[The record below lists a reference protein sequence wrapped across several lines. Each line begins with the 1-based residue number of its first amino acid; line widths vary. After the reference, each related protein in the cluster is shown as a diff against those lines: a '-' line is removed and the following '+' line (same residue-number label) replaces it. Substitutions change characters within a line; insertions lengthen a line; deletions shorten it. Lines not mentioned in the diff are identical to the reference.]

1 MQIRNFC
8 IIAHIDHGKS
18 TLADRMLELTW
29 TVRKIDHAQMLDRMD
44 IEQERGITIK
54 LTPARMQRKGYEF
67 NLIDTPGHVDFQYE
81 VSRSL
86 AAVEWAILLVDA
98 SQWIQ
103 AQTLSTLYQAID
115 QHLTII
121 PVLNKIDLPAANPE
135 RVAHEIENVIG
146 IDKSEII
153 QISAKTWENV
163 DTILDAIIE
172 RIQDPLAFKK
182 SHPKKYWP
190 TSSSSNSFSFR
201 EGELQNIVHEVYK
214 KHHIYWEAWWFQ
226 TGFARDMRK
235 NQTAAEEIMREVLRN
250 RNFVWMK
257 RRRQFPINKYIAD
270 FYCHEHK
277 IIIEI
282 DWGIHNTEKQKK
294 IDNEKNRTLEHLWYK
309 VLRFKNED
317 IFNDL
322 EKVLKKIEIWN
333 SLSEGEGQGWGK
345 NLSRALIFDSVYDQY
360 KGVLAYVKVVDGEIK
375 AGEEVHLIHS
385 ENTFNPPEV
394 GHFTPEY
401 KADKVVKEGQIGYI
415 VTGQK
420 SVRDVQIWD
429 TILWW
434 LQGSSEKNPQL
445 LSLVIPGFKKVKPFV
460 YAGVYPIDTN
470 DYDKLKDSLEK
481 LSINDSA
488 IEYELE
494 DSKALGFGFRC
505 GFLGMLHMDIV
516 KERLSRE
523 YNMET
528 IFTIPTVVYLIKTK
542 NLSLDQIKSWSNI
555 QILLKTWLYRQI
567 LTNDE
572 FKIQNAEWG
581 LDTQNLTL
589 NTQNLLKP
597 WLVVKSWS
605 DMIDQWL
612 IDEIREPIA
621 AVEVVWPQEYAG
633 NIMALCQEY
642 RGRLINMDYID
653 ETRVVRHY
661 ELPMG
666 EIIIDFYDR
675 LKSATKG
682 YATMN
687 YEFKKYQPADLV
699 KLDVYINNEKVEPL
713 SRVIHKDKSYYL
725 WKEVVEKLKTLIPKH
740 LFVIP
745 LQAGIGNKMIARENI
760 AAMRKDVIAK
770 CYGWD
775 VTRKRKLLAKQ
786 KEGKKKMKA
795 IGSVNVPSDVFIKMV
810 ARGD

>member
-1 MQIRNFC
+1 
-8 IIAHIDHGKS
+8 
-18 TLADRMLELTW
+18 
-29 TVRKIDHAQMLDRMD
+29 MLDRMD

-135 RVAHEIENVIG
+135 RVAHEIENMIG

-153 QISAKTWENV
+153 QVSGKTWANV
-163 DTILDAIIE
+163 DAVLDAIIE

-182 SHPKKYWP
+182 SHTKK
-190 TSSSSNSFSFR
+190 FR
-201 EGELQNIVHEVYK
+201 PVGQDQP
-214 KHHIYWEAWWFQ
+214 HIPW
-226 TGFARDMRK
+226 
-235 NQTAAEEIMREVLRN
+235 I
-250 RNFVWMK
+250 
-257 RRRQFPINKYIAD
+257 
-270 FYCHEHK
+270 
-277 IIIEI
+277 
-282 DWGIHNTEKQKK
+282 
-294 IDNEKNRTLEHLWYK
+294 
-309 VLRFKNED
+309 
-317 IFNDL
+317 
-322 EKVLKKIEIWN
+322 
-333 SLSEGEGQGWGK
+333 
-345 NLSRALIFDSVYDQY
+345 SRALIFDSVYDPY
-360 KGVLAYVKVVDGEIK
+360 KGVLAYVKMVDGEIK
-375 AGEEVHLIHS
+375 AWEKLHLIYT
-385 ENTFNPPEV
+385 ENDVLPTEV
-394 GHFTPEY
+394 GHFTPDY
-401 KADKVVKEGQIGYI
+401 KADKILKEGQIGYI
-415 VTGQK
+415 VTGEK
-420 SVRDVQIWD
+420 SVRDVSIGD
-429 TILWW
+429 TIIKD
-434 LQGSSEKNPQL
+434 QREKGQNQT
-445 LSLVIPGFKKVKPFV
+445 SMENLVIPGFKRVKPFV
-460 YAGVYPIDTN
+460 YAGVYPIDTT

-505 GFLGMLHMDIV
+505 GFLWMLHMDIV

-555 QILLKTWLYRQI
+555 QSLLKTWLYKQI

-572 FKIQNAEWG
+572 CAMVDSEWMDALQNPESKIQNI
-581 LDTQNLTL
+581 
-589 NTQNLLKP
+589 LKP
-597 WLVVKSWS
+597 RLVVKSGS
-605 DMIDQWL
+605 DMIDQGL
-612 IDEIREPIA
+612 IDEIWEPIA
-621 AVEVVWPQEYAG
+621 AVEVVGPESYAG

-642 RGRLINMDYID
+642 RGKLTHMEYID
-653 ETRVVRHY
+653 ETRVVWHY

-687 YEFKKYQPADLV
+687 YEFKKYRPAELI
-699 KLDVYINNEKVEPL
+699 KLDVYINNEKVEAL
-713 SRVIHKDKSYYL
+713 SWVIHKDKAYYL
-725 WKEVVEKLKTLIPKH
+725 GKEVVEKLKTLIPKH
-740 LFVIP
+740 MFVIP
-745 LQAGIGNKMIARENI
+745 IQAGIGNKMIARETI
-760 AAMRKDVIAK
+760 SAMKKDVLAK
-770 CYGWD
+770 CYGGD
-775 VTRKRKLLAKQ
+775 VSRKRKLLSKQ
-786 KEGKKKMKA
+786 KEGKKRMKA

>member
-1 MQIRNFC
+1 
-8 IIAHIDHGKS
+8 
-18 TLADRMLELTW
+18 
-29 TVRKIDHAQMLDRMD
+29 MLDRMD

-54 LTPARMQRKGYEF
+54 LTPARMQRKWYEF

-98 SQWIQ
+98 SQGIQ

-153 QISAKTWENV
+153 YVSWKTWENV
-163 DTILDAIIE
+163 DQILDAIIE
-172 RIQDPLAFKK
+172 RIQDPLAFKQ
-182 SHPKKYWP
+182 SHTKKFWP
-190 TSSSSNSFSFR
+190 VGQDQS
-201 EGELQNIVHEVYK
+201 QI
-214 KHHIYWEAWWFQ
+214 
-226 TGFARDMRK
+226 TG
-235 NQTAAEEIMREVLRN
+235 I
-250 RNFVWMK
+250 
-257 RRRQFPINKYIAD
+257 
-270 FYCHEHK
+270 
-277 IIIEI
+277 
-282 DWGIHNTEKQKK
+282 
-294 IDNEKNRTLEHLWYK
+294 
-309 VLRFKNED
+309 
-317 IFNDL
+317 
-322 EKVLKKIEIWN
+322 
-333 SLSEGEGQGWGK
+333 
-345 NLSRALIFDSVYDQY
+345 SRALIFDSVYDPY
-360 KGVLAYVKVVDGEIK
+360 KGVLAYVKVVDWEIK
-375 AGEEVHLIHS
+375 AGQNLHLIHT
-385 ENTFNPPEV
+385 NNDIFPTEV
-394 GHFTPEY
+394 GYFTPDC
-401 KADKVVKEGQIGYI
+401 KVDKLLKEGQIGYI
-415 VTGQK
+415 VTGEK
-420 SVRDVQIWD
+420 SVRDVSIGD
-429 TILWW
+429 TMIKDERAKGHNQTLM
-434 LQGSSEKNPQL
+434 KN
-445 LSLVIPGFKKVKPFV
+445 LVIPWFKRVKPFV
-460 YAGVYPIDTN
+460 YAWIYPIDTN

-494 DSKALGFGFRC
+494 DSKALWLWFRC

-528 IFTIPTVVYLIKTK
+528 IFTIPTVIYLIKSK
-542 NLSLDQIKSWSNI
+542 NLSLDQIKSWYNI
-555 QILLKTWLYRQI
+555 QNIIKTWMYKYILTSEECSLLKHSESSVHAI
-567 LTNDE
+567 L
-572 FKIQNAEWG
+572 KH
-581 LDTQNLTL
+581 
-589 NTQNLLKP
+589 

-621 AVEVVWPQEYAG
+621 SVEVVWPQEYAG
-633 NIMALCQEY
+633 NIMSLCQEY
-642 RGRLINMDYID
+642 RWRLLNMDYID

-675 LKSATKG
+675 LKSATKW

-687 YEFKKYQPADLV
+687 YEFKKYHPAELV
-699 KLDVYINNEKVEPL
+699 KLDVYINNEKVEAL

-725 WKEVVEKLKTLIPKH
+725 GKEVVEKLKTLIPKH
-740 LFVIP
+740 LFAIP

-760 AAMRKDVIAK
+760 SAMKKDVLAK
-770 CYGWD
+770 CYWWD
-775 VTRKRKLLAKQ
+775 VSRKRKLLAKQ

-795 IGSVNVPSDVFIKMV
+795 IGNVNVPSDVFIKMV
-810 ARGD
+810 ARGN

>member
-1 MQIRNFC
+1 MNIRNFC

-18 TLADRMLELTW
+18 TLADRMLEMTG

-86 AAVEWAILLVDA
+86 AAVEGAILLVDA
-98 SQWIQ
+98 SQGIQ

-135 RVAHEIENVIG
+135 RVAREIENVIG
-146 IDKSEII
+146 IDTSEII
-153 QISAKTWENV
+153 EVSGKTGENV
-163 DTILDAIIE
+163 DIVLDAIIE

-182 SHPKKYWP
+182 SHPKK
-190 TSSSSNSFSFR
+190 FR
-201 EGELQNIVHEVYK
+201 PVGQDQAQI
-214 KHHIYWEAWWFQ
+214 
-226 TGFARDMRK
+226 TG
-235 NQTAAEEIMREVLRN
+235 
-250 RNFVWMK
+250 
-257 RRRQFPINKYIAD
+257 
-270 FYCHEHK
+270 
-277 IIIEI
+277 
-282 DWGIHNTEKQKK
+282 
-294 IDNEKNRTLEHLWYK
+294 
-309 VLRFKNED
+309 
-317 IFNDL
+317 
-322 EKVLKKIEIWN
+322 
-333 SLSEGEGQGWGK
+333 
-345 NLSRALIFDSVYDQY
+345 LSRALIFDSVYDSY

-375 AGEEVHLIHS
+375 AGQNLHLIYT
-385 ENTFNPPEV
+385 ENNIVPTEV
-394 GHFTPEY
+394 GYFTPEY
-401 KADKVVKEGQIGYI
+401 KVDKVLKEGQIGYV
-415 VTGQK
+415 VTGEK
-420 SVRDVQIWD
+420 SVRDVSIGD
-429 TILWW
+429 TMIRDERGKG
-434 LQGSSEKNPQL
+434 QNEMEMKN
-445 LSLVIPGFKKVKPFV
+445 LVIPGFKKVKPFV
-460 YAGVYPIDTN
+460 YAGVYPIDTT
-470 DYDKLKDSLEK
+470 DYDKLKDSLDK

-542 NLSLDQIKSWSNI
+542 NLSLDPIKSGSNI
-555 QILLKTWLYRQI
+555 
-567 LTNDE
+567 
-572 FKIQNAEWG
+572 
-581 LDTQNLTL
+581 
-589 NTQNLLKP
+589 QNLLKTGMYKHILGLTTTDEDAEKRRAELSP
-597 WLVVKSWS
+597 WLVVKSGS
-605 DMIDQWL
+605 DMIDQGL

-621 AVEVVWPQEYAG
+621 AVEVVGPHEYAG

-642 RGRLINMDYID
+642 RGKLINMDYID

-687 YEFKKYQPADLV
+687 YEFKKYQPADLI
-699 KLDVYINNEKVEPL
+699 KLDVYINNEKVEAL
-713 SRVIHKDKSYYL
+713 SRVIHRDKAYYL
-725 WKEVVEKLKTLIPKH
+725 GKEVVEKLKTLIPKH
-740 LFVIP
+740 MFAIP

-760 AAMRKDVIAK
+760 STMKKDVLAK
-770 CYGWD
+770 CYGRD
-775 VTRKRKLLAKQ
+775 VSRKRKLLAKQ

>member
-18 TLADRMLELTW
+18 TLADRMLEITGA
-29 TVRKIDHAQMLDRMD
+29 VRKIDHNQMLDRMD

-86 AAVEWAILLVDA
+86 AAVEWAILLIDA

-103 AQTLSTLYQAID
+103 AQTLSVLYQAID

-153 QISAKTWENV
+153 QVSGKTWANV
-163 DTILDAIIE
+163 DAVLDAIIE
-172 RIQDPLAFKK
+172 RIQDPLTFKET
-182 SHPKKYWP
+182 HAKKFWP
-190 TSSSSNSFSFR
+190 V
-201 EGELQNIVHEVYK
+201 GQDQAQI
-214 KHHIYWEAWWFQ
+214 
-226 TGFARDMRK
+226 TG
-235 NQTAAEEIMREVLRN
+235 I
-250 RNFVWMK
+250 
-257 RRRQFPINKYIAD
+257 
-270 FYCHEHK
+270 
-277 IIIEI
+277 
-282 DWGIHNTEKQKK
+282 
-294 IDNEKNRTLEHLWYK
+294 
-309 VLRFKNED
+309 
-317 IFNDL
+317 
-322 EKVLKKIEIWN
+322 
-333 SLSEGEGQGWGK
+333 
-345 NLSRALIFDSVYDQY
+345 SRALIFDSVYDPY
-360 KGVLAYVKVVDGEIK
+360 KWVLAYVKVVDGEIK
-375 AGEEVHLIHS
+375 SGQNLHLIYT
-385 ENTFNPPEV
+385 ENDIVPTEV
-394 GHFTPEY
+394 GHFTPDY
-401 KADKVVKEGQIGYI
+401 KVDKVLKEGQIGYI
-415 VTGQK
+415 ITWEK
-420 SVRDVQIWD
+420 SVRDISIWD
-429 TILWW
+429 TMIKDERGKGENETLM
-434 LQGSSEKNPQL
+434 KN
-445 LSLVIPGFKKVKPFV
+445 LVIPGFKRVKPFV
-460 YAGVYPIDTN
+460 YAGVYPVDTT

-505 GFLGMLHMDIV
+505 GFLWMLHMDIV
-516 KERLSRE
+516 RERLSRE

-528 IFTIPTVVYLIKTK
+528 IFTIPTVIYLIKTK
-542 NLSLDQIKSWSNI
+542 NLSLDPIKSWSNI
-555 QILLKTWLYRQI
+555 QNLLKTWMYKHI
-567 LTNDE
+567 LWPITSDE
-572 FKIQNAEWG
+572 QAE
-581 LDTQNLTL
+581 TRREELT
-589 NTQNLLKP
+589 P

-642 RGRLINMDYID
+642 RGRLISMDYID

-687 YEFKKYQPADLV
+687 YEFKKYQQADLI
-699 KLDVYINNEKVEPL
+699 KLDVYINNEKVEAL
-713 SRVIHKDKSYYL
+713 SRVIHRDKAYYL
-725 WKEVVEKLKTLIPKH
+725 GKEVVEKLKTLIPKH
-740 LFVIP
+740 MFAIP

-760 AAMRKDVIAK
+760 SAMKKDVLAK
-770 CYGWD
+770 CYGGD
-775 VTRKRKLLAKQ
+775 VSRKRKLLAKQ

-795 IGSVNVPSDVFIKMV
+795 IGNVNVPSDVFIKMV

>member
-1 MQIRNFC
+1 MNIRNFC

-18 TLADRMLELTW
+18 TLADRMLEITGAI
-29 TVRKIDHAQMLDRMD
+29 RKLEHAQMLDRMEL
-44 IEQERGITIK
+44 EQERGITIK

-86 AAVEWAILLVDA
+86 AAVEGAILLVDA

-146 IDKSEII
+146 IDTSEII
-153 QISAKTWENV
+153 QVSGKTWENV
-163 DTILDAIIE
+163 DKVLDAIIE
-172 RIQDPLAFKK
+172 RIQDPLSFKK
-182 SHPKKYWP
+182 SHPKKYRLLGQDP
-190 TSSSSNSFSFR
+190 Q
-201 EGELQNIVHEVYK
+201 EG
-214 KHHIYWEAWWFQ
+214 A
-226 TGFARDMRK
+226 T
-235 NQTAAEEIMREVLRN
+235 
-250 RNFVWMK
+250 
-257 RRRQFPINKYIAD
+257 
-270 FYCHEHK
+270 
-277 IIIEI
+277 
-282 DWGIHNTEKQKK
+282 
-294 IDNEKNRTLEHLWYK
+294 
-309 VLRFKNED
+309 
-317 IFNDL
+317 
-322 EKVLKKIEIWN
+322 
-333 SLSEGEGQGWGK
+333 
-345 NLSRALIFDSVYDQY
+345 RALIFDSVYDPY
-360 KGVLAYVKVVDGEIK
+360 KGVLAYVKMVDGNMK
-375 AGEEVHLIHS
+375 AYENLNLIYS
-385 ENTFNPPEV
+385 ENTIEPTEV

-401 KADKVVKEGQIGYI
+401 QADKMLHEGQIGYI

-434 LQGSSEKNPQL
+434 LPKMKKQMITDDGQKIADDEINKVTYDIIWCAMEVHKHLWWWNREKNYQLALIHELEKKWLQVKKEVQLDLMYKDTKLANQYVDLMVNNKVIIEMKSKWFLQDIDYKQIRTYLNSSDKKVGLLFDFWGRKLLYKRLEKEYQKNLPLSSEKNLP
-445 LSLVIPGFKKVKPFV
+445 LSSYIIPGFKKVKPFV
-460 YAGVYPIDTN
+460 YAGVYPLDTN

-481 LSINDSA
+481 LSLNDSA

-505 GFLGMLHMDIV
+505 GFLWMLHMDIV

-523 YNMET
+523 YNIDT
-528 IFTIPTVVYLIKTK
+528 IFTIPTVIYLVRSKNLSIEPIKSWWNITTLIKTGMYK
-542 NLSLDQIKSWSNI
+542 H
-555 QILLKTWLYRQI
+555 ILGPAT
-567 LTNDE
+567 TDE
-572 FKIQNAEWG
+572 EAE
-581 LDTQNLTL
+581 NRVEE
-589 NTQNLLKP
+589 LKP
-597 WLVVKSWS
+597 RLVVKSWA
-605 DMIDQWL
+605 DMVEQGV
-612 IDEIREPIA
+612 IDEIYEPVA
-621 AVEVVWPQEYAG
+621 AVEVVGPEEYAG

-642 RGRLINMDYID
+642 RGKLTNMEYID

-699 KLDVYINNEKVEPL
+699 KLDVYINNEKVEAL
-713 SRVIHKDKSYYL
+713 SWVIHKDKSYYL
-725 WKEVVEKLKTLIPKH
+725 GKEVVEKLKTLIPKH

-745 LQAGIGNKMIARENI
+745 LQAGIGTKMIARENI
-760 AAMRKDVIAK
+760 AAMKKDVLAK

-795 IGSVNVPSDVFIKMV
+795 IWSVNVPSDVFIKMV

>member
-1 MQIRNFC
+1 MLDDLSNIFFLTCIFLLITYLFFHTMNNLLSLPYWIIFMNIRNFC

-18 TLADRMLELTW
+18 TLADRMLEITW
-29 TVRKIDHAQMLDRMD
+29 AVRKIDHAQMLDRMD

-86 AAVEWAILLVDA
+86 AAVEWAILLIDA

-103 AQTLSTLYQAID
+103 AQTLSVLYQAID

-153 QISAKTWENV
+153 QVSGKTWENV
-163 DTILDAIIE
+163 DTVLDAIIE
-172 RIQDPLAFKK
+172 RIQDPLTFKK
-182 SHPKKYWP
+182 SHPKK
-190 TSSSSNSFSFR
+190 FR
-201 EGELQNIVHEVYK
+201 PV
-214 KHHIYWEAWWFQ
+214 
-226 TGFARDMRK
+226 
-235 NQTAAEEIMREVLRN
+235 
-250 RNFVWMK
+250 
-257 RRRQFPINKYIAD
+257 
-270 FYCHEHK
+270 
-277 IIIEI
+277 
-282 DWGIHNTEKQKK
+282 
-294 IDNEKNRTLEHLWYK
+294 
-309 VLRFKNED
+309 
-317 IFNDL
+317 
-322 EKVLKKIEIWN
+322 
-333 SLSEGEGQGWGK
+333 GQDQAQITWI
-345 NLSRALIFDSVYDQY
+345 SRALIFDSVYDPY
-360 KGVLAYVKVVDGEIK
+360 KWVLAYVKVVDGEIK
-375 AGEEVHLIHS
+375 AGQNLHLIYT
-385 ENTFNPPEV
+385 ENNITPTEV

-401 KADKVVKEGQIGYI
+401 KADKILQEGQIGYI
-415 VTGQK
+415 VTGEK
-420 SVRDVQIWD
+420 SVRDVSIGD
-429 TILWW
+429 TMIKDERVKW
-434 LQGSSEKNPQL
+434 QNETQMKN
-445 LSLVIPGFKKVKPFV
+445 LVIPGFKRVKPFV
-460 YAGVYPIDTN
+460 YAGVYPIDTT

-505 GFLGMLHMDIV
+505 GFLWMLHMDIV

-542 NLSLDQIKSWSNI
+542 NLSLDAIKSWSNI
-555 QILLKTWLYRQI
+555 TSLLKTWLYKQI
-567 LTNDE
+567 LGLTTTDE
-572 FKIQNAEWG
+572 DAETRR
-581 LDTQNLTL
+581 DEL
-589 NTQNLLKP
+589 NP

-612 IDEIREPIA
+612 IDEIREPVA
-621 AVEVVWPQEYAG
+621 AVEVVWPHEYAG

-687 YEFKKYQPADLV
+687 YEFKKYAPADLI
-699 KLDVYINNEKVEPL
+699 KLDVYINNEKVEAL
-713 SRVIHKDKSYYL
+713 TRVVHRDNAYRL
-725 WKEVVEKLKTLIPKH
+725 GKEIVEKLKVLIPRH
-740 LFVIP
+740 MFAIP
-745 LQAGIGNKMIARENI
+745 IQAGIGNKMIARENI
-760 AAMRKDVIAK
+760 SAMKKDVLAK

-775 VTRKRKLLAKQ
+775 VSRKRKLLAKQ

-795 IGSVNVPSDVFIKMV
+795 IWSVNVPSDVFIKMV

>member
-1 MQIRNFC
+1 
-8 IIAHIDHGKS
+8 
-18 TLADRMLELTW
+18 
-29 TVRKIDHAQMLDRMD
+29 MLDRMD

-135 RVAHEIENVIG
+135 RVAREIENVIG
-146 IDKSEII
+146 IDTSEII
-153 QISAKTWENV
+153 EVSGKTWENV
-163 DTILDAIIE
+163 DIVLDAIIE

-182 SHPKKYWP
+182 SHPKK
-190 TSSSSNSFSFR
+190 FR
-201 EGELQNIVHEVYK
+201 PVGQDQAQI
-214 KHHIYWEAWWFQ
+214 
-226 TGFARDMRK
+226 TG
-235 NQTAAEEIMREVLRN
+235 
-250 RNFVWMK
+250 
-257 RRRQFPINKYIAD
+257 
-270 FYCHEHK
+270 
-277 IIIEI
+277 
-282 DWGIHNTEKQKK
+282 
-294 IDNEKNRTLEHLWYK
+294 
-309 VLRFKNED
+309 
-317 IFNDL
+317 
-322 EKVLKKIEIWN
+322 
-333 SLSEGEGQGWGK
+333 
-345 NLSRALIFDSVYDQY
+345 LSRALIFDSVYDSY
-360 KGVLAYVKVVDGEIK
+360 KWVLAYVKVVDWEIK
-375 AGEEVHLIHS
+375 AGQNLHLIYT
-385 ENTFNPPEV
+385 ENNIVPTEV
-394 GHFTPEY
+394 GYFTPEY
-401 KADKVVKEGQIGYI
+401 KVDKVLKEGQIGYV
-415 VTGQK
+415 VTWEK
-420 SVRDVQIWD
+420 SVRDVSIWD
-429 TILWW
+429 TMIRDERWKG
-434 LQGSSEKNPQL
+434 QNEMEMKN
-445 LSLVIPGFKKVKPFV
+445 LVIPWFKKVKPFV
-460 YAGVYPIDTN
+460 YAGVYPIDTT
-470 DYDKLKDSLEK
+470 DYDKLKDSLDK

-494 DSKALGFGFRC
+494 DSKALGFWFRC

-542 NLSLDQIKSWSNI
+542 NLSLDPIKSWSNI
-555 QILLKTWLYRQI
+555 QNLLKTWMYKHI
-567 LTNDE
+567 LWLTTTDE
-572 FKIQNAEWG
+572 DAEKRRAE
-581 LDTQNLTL
+581 LS
-589 NTQNLLKP
+589 P

-621 AVEVVWPQEYAG
+621 AVEVVWPHEYAG

-642 RGRLINMDYID
+642 RGKLINMDYID

-687 YEFKKYQPADLV
+687 YEFKKYQPADLI
-699 KLDVYINNEKVEPL
+699 KLDVYINNEKVEAL
-713 SRVIHKDKSYYL
+713 SRVIHRDKAYYL
-725 WKEVVEKLKTLIPKH
+725 GKEVVEKLKTLIPKH
-740 LFVIP
+740 MFAIP

-760 AAMRKDVIAK
+760 SAMKKDVLAK

-775 VTRKRKLLAKQ
+775 VSRKRKLLAKQ

>member
-1 MQIRNFC
+1 
-8 IIAHIDHGKS
+8 
-18 TLADRMLELTW
+18 
-29 TVRKIDHAQMLDRMD
+29 MLDRMD

-67 NLIDTPGHVDFQYE
+67 NLIDTPWHVDFQYE

-115 QHLTII
+115 QNLTII

-146 IDKSEII
+146 IDTSEII
-153 QISAKTWENV
+153 QVSGKTGANV
-163 DTILDAIIE
+163 DAVLDAIIE

-182 SHPKKYWP
+182 SHPKK
-190 TSSSSNSFSFR
+190 FR
-201 EGELQNIVHEVYK
+201 PV
-214 KHHIYWEAWWFQ
+214 
-226 TGFARDMRK
+226 
-235 NQTAAEEIMREVLRN
+235 
-250 RNFVWMK
+250 
-257 RRRQFPINKYIAD
+257 
-270 FYCHEHK
+270 
-277 IIIEI
+277 
-282 DWGIHNTEKQKK
+282 
-294 IDNEKNRTLEHLWYK
+294 
-309 VLRFKNED
+309 
-317 IFNDL
+317 
-322 EKVLKKIEIWN
+322 
-333 SLSEGEGQGWGK
+333 GQDKAQITWI
-345 NLSRALIFDSVYDQY
+345 SRALIFDSVYDPY
-360 KGVLAYVKVVDGEIK
+360 KWVLAYVKVVDGEIK
-375 AGEEVHLIHS
+375 AGQNLHLIYT
-385 ENTFNPPEV
+385 ENDIVPTEV
-394 GHFTPEY
+394 GYFTPEY
-401 KADKVVKEGQIGYI
+401 KADKVLKEWQIGYI
-415 VTGQK
+415 VTGEK
-420 SVRDVQIWD
+420 SVRDVSIWD
-429 TILWW
+429 TMIKDERGKGKDETLM
-434 LQGSSEKNPQL
+434 KD
-445 LSLVIPGFKKVKPFV
+445 LVIPGFKRVKPFV
-460 YAGVYPIDTN
+460 YAGVYPIDTT

-505 GFLGMLHMDIV
+505 GFLWMLHMDIV

-528 IFTIPTVVYLIKTK
+528 IFTIPTVVYLIKSK
-542 NLSLDQIKSWSNI
+542 NLSGEPIRSWWNI
-555 QILLKTWLYRQI
+555 TTLLRTWMYKYILG
-567 LTNDE
+567 LTTSYDE
-572 FKIQNAEWG
+572 AEK
-581 LDTQNLTL
+581 NRKELT
-589 NTQNLLKP
+589 P
-597 WLVVKSWS
+597 WLVVKSGS

-621 AVEVVWPQEYAG
+621 SVEVVWPQEYAG

-642 RGRLINMDYID
+642 RGKLINMDYID

-687 YEFKKYQPADLV
+687 YEFKKYQPADLI
-699 KLDVYINNEKVEPL
+699 KLDVYINNEKVEAL
-713 SRVIHKDKSYYL
+713 SRVIHRDKAYYL
-725 WKEVVEKLKTLIPKH
+725 GKEVVEKLKILIPKH
-740 LFVIP
+740 MFAIP

-760 AAMRKDVIAK
+760 SAMKKDVLAK
-770 CYGWD
+770 CYGGD
-775 VTRKRKLLAKQ
+775 VSRKRKLLAKQ

-810 ARGD
+810 ARGE

>member
-1 MQIRNFC
+1 MNIRNFC

-18 TLADRMLELTW
+18 TLADRMLEITW
-29 TVRKIDHAQMLDRMD
+29 AVRKIDHNQMLDRMD

-153 QISAKTWENV
+153 QVSGKTWANV
-163 DTILDAIIE
+163 DAVLDAIIE

-182 SHPKKYWP
+182 SHAKKFWP
-190 TSSSSNSFSFR
+190 V
-201 EGELQNIVHEVYK
+201 GQDQ
-214 KHHIYWEAWWFQ
+214 AQ
-226 TGFARDMRK
+226 
-235 NQTAAEEIMREVLRN
+235 
-250 RNFVWMK
+250 
-257 RRRQFPINKYIAD
+257 IN
-270 FYCHEHK
+270 
-277 IIIEI
+277 
-282 DWGIHNTEKQKK
+282 GI
-294 IDNEKNRTLEHLWYK
+294 
-309 VLRFKNED
+309 
-317 IFNDL
+317 
-322 EKVLKKIEIWN
+322 
-333 SLSEGEGQGWGK
+333 
-345 NLSRALIFDSVYDQY
+345 SRALIFDSVYDPY
-360 KGVLAYVKVVDGEIK
+360 KWVLAYVKVVDGEIK
-375 AGEEVHLIHS
+375 AWENLHLIYT
-385 ENTFNPPEV
+385 ENNILPTEV
-394 GHFTPEY
+394 GYFTPDY
-401 KADKVVKEGQIGYI
+401 KADKILKEGQIGYI
-415 VTGQK
+415 VTGEK
-420 SVRDVQIWD
+420 SVRDVSIGD
-429 TILWW
+429 TMVKDMRGKGQNETLM
-434 LQGSSEKNPQL
+434 EN
-445 LSLVIPGFKKVKPFV
+445 LVIPGFKRVKPFV
-460 YAGVYPIDTN
+460 YAGVYPIDTT

-494 DSKALGFGFRC
+494 DSKALGFWFRC
-505 GFLGMLHMDIV
+505 GFLWMLHMDIV

-528 IFTIPTVVYLIKTK
+528 IFTIPTVVYLIKSK
-542 NLSLDQIKSWSNI
+542 NLSWEPIRSWSNI
-555 QILLKTWLYRQI
+555 TTLLKTWMYKYI
-567 LTNDE
+567 LGLPTTYE
-572 FKIQNAEWG
+572 QAE
-581 LDTQNLTL
+581 QKREELT
-589 NTQNLLKP
+589 P

-687 YEFKKYQPADLV
+687 YEFKKYQAAELI
-699 KLDVYINNEKVEPL
+699 KLDVYINNEKVEAL
-713 SRVIHKDKSYYL
+713 SWVIHRDKAYYL
-725 WKEVVEKLKTLIPKH
+725 GKEVVEKLKTLIPKH
-740 LFVIP
+740 LFAIP
-745 LQAGIGNKMIARENI
+745 IQAGIGNKMIARENI
-760 AAMRKDVIAK
+760 SAMKKDVLAK
-770 CYGWD
+770 CYGGD
-775 VTRKRKLLAKQ
+775 VSRKRKLLAKQ

-795 IGSVNVPSDVFIKMV
+795 IGNVNVPSDVFIKMV

>member
-1 MQIRNFC
+1 MNIRNFC

-18 TLADRMLELTW
+18 TLADRMLEITW
-29 TVRKIDHAQMLDRMD
+29 AVRKIDHNQMLDRMD

-86 AAVEWAILLVDA
+86 AAVEWAILLIDA

-103 AQTLSTLYQAID
+103 AQTLSVLYQAID

-121 PVLNKIDLPAANPE
+121 PVLNKIDLPAANPD

-146 IDKSEII
+146 IDTSEII
-153 QISAKTWENV
+153 QVSGKTWANV
-163 DTILDAIIE
+163 DAVLDAIIE
-172 RIQDPLAFKK
+172 RIQDPFTFKK
-182 SHPKKYWP
+182 SHPKKFWP
-190 TSSSSNSFSFR
+190 
-201 EGELQNIVHEVYK
+201 V
-214 KHHIYWEAWWFQ
+214 
-226 TGFARDMRK
+226 
-235 NQTAAEEIMREVLRN
+235 
-250 RNFVWMK
+250 
-257 RRRQFPINKYIAD
+257 
-270 FYCHEHK
+270 
-277 IIIEI
+277 
-282 DWGIHNTEKQKK
+282 
-294 IDNEKNRTLEHLWYK
+294 
-309 VLRFKNED
+309 
-317 IFNDL
+317 
-322 EKVLKKIEIWN
+322 
-333 SLSEGEGQGWGK
+333 GQDQAQITWI
-345 NLSRALIFDSVYDQY
+345 SRALIFDSVYDPY
-360 KGVLAYVKVVDGEIK
+360 KGVLAYIKVVDGELK
-375 AGEEVHLIHS
+375 AWENLHLIYT
-385 ENTFNPPEV
+385 ENNILPTEV
-394 GHFTPEY
+394 GYFTPDH
-401 KADKVVKEGQIGYI
+401 KPDKILKEGQIGYI
-415 VTGQK
+415 VTGEK
-420 SVRDVQIWD
+420 SVRDVSIWD
-429 TILWW
+429 TMIKDIR
-434 LQGSSEKNPQL
+434 GKGGNETMMKN
-445 LSLVIPGFKKVKPFV
+445 LVIPWFKRVKPFV
-460 YAGVYPIDTN
+460 YAGVYPIDTT

-505 GFLGMLHMDIV
+505 GFLWMLHMDIV

-528 IFTIPTVVYLIKTK
+528 IFTIPTVIYLIKTK

-555 QILLKTWLYRQI
+555 TSLLKTWLYKQI
-567 LTNDE
+567 LGLHTTDE
-572 FKIQNAEWG
+572 QAEKRREE
-581 LDTQNLTL
+581 LI
-589 NTQNLLKP
+589 P

-612 IDEIREPIA
+612 IDEIREPVA

-687 YEFKKYQPADLV
+687 YEFKKYHPAELI
-699 KLDVYINNEKVEPL
+699 KLDVYINNEKVEAL
-713 SRVIHKDKSYYL
+713 SRVIHKDKAYYL
-725 WKEVVEKLKTLIPKH
+725 GKEVVEKLKTLIPKH
-740 LFVIP
+740 MFAIP

-760 AAMRKDVIAK
+760 SAMKKDVLAK
-770 CYGWD
+770 CYGGD
-775 VTRKRKLLAKQ
+775 VSRKRKLLAKQ

-810 ARGD
+810 ARWD